1 MSLKNSKEPSQRQ
14 LRAANLI
21 KQALIEVLRSG
32 RMLDLRLIENSITV
46 SDVRIS
52 PDLRIATCSILPF
65 SNTLPI
71 EDILEALEESK
82 YGIRAAVTK
91 KIQLKYSPEL
101 RFVRDSLFEKV
112 TAVEDLMKKNAD
124 NINDV
129 EE

>member
-1 MSLKNSKEPSQRQ
+1 MTLKNSKEPSQRQ

-32 RMLDLRLIENSITV
+32 RMLDLRLIENSITI

-52 PDLRIATCSILPF
+52 PDLRIATCSVLPF
-65 SNTLPI
+65 GDSLKI
-71 EDILEALEESK
+71 EEILEALEESK
-82 YGIRAAVTK
+82 YAIRAAVTK

-112 TAVEDLMKKNAD
+112 TEVEELMKKNSSS
-124 NINDV
+124 
-129 EE
+129 